1 MAAKDRRLHR
11 VDISKEFS
19 QFRETITGDLKVNYQ
34 DVIRNMVQKC
44 ADAGIKL
51 AQERSA
57 CGVFLP
63 MYLYYREATSSS
75 NGELVLLDDYMT
87 VPPGFKRAS
96 TDALHS
102 GVPFLNYFCWVKERS
117 TRLPVL
123 CPGEIALAT

>member
-1 MAAKDRRLHR
+1 MDYQEVMRR
-11 VDISKEFS
+11 
-19 QFRETITGDLKVNYQ
+19 
-34 DVIRNMVQKC
+34 MVLTC

-75 NGELVLLDDYMT
+75 NGELVLLDDCMT
-87 VPPGFKRAS
+87 VPPGFKQAS
-96 TDALHS
+96 EDALRS

-123 CPGEIALAT
+123 CPGEIALAA